1 MLALRE
7 KKKKKVAF
15 VVFYQKNNIYSFNAL
30 IGALETEEE
39 LEDIKYYF
47 VRGSENLVNKLESI
61 CNNHQKVVLGISFF
75 TPQLWEINDLLKLLR
90 DRYKDR
96 VFFIAG
102 GPHPTG
108 DPEGTLK
115 MGFDIVVMG
124 EGEETL
130 IEILSNFKNN
140 KNLDTVRGIAYFNKD
155 KVFTAT
161 KKRRWIDLDKY
172 PPLPVKNVK
181 FGAIEIT
188 RGCPYA
194 CFFCQTP
201 YLLGTRPRHRSV
213 KSICKAVSVM
223 KTYDKMDI
231 RFITPNAF
239 SYGSLDGKSLN
250 IPILEKLLIEITKII
265 KPKGKIYLGS
275 FPSEVRPEHVTKE
288 TLNLILEY
296 AANDNIVMGAQ
307 SGSQRILDSCHRGHT
322 TKDVYNAV
330 KLTIEAGLVPNVDFI
345 FNLPDETEEDVDL
358 TIDFM
363 YKISDIGAR
372 IHSHTF
378 MPLPL
383 TKFATEDVKN
393 VDEKII
399 KIISKLS
406 SRGLAYGEWQ
416 KQEKIAKDI
425 AHYLKKGIKR

>member
-1 MLALRE
+1 MYPS
-7 KKKKKVAF
+7 AF
-15 VVFYQKNNIYSFNAL
+15 VVFYQKKNIYSFNAL
-30 IGALETEEE
+30 IGALETVSG
-39 LEDIKYYF
+39 LSDINLYF
-47 VRGSENLVNKLESI
+47 IRGSENLDNELEKI
-61 CNNHQKVVLGISFF
+61 CENHQKVILGISFF
-75 TPQLWEINDLLKLLR
+75 TPQLWEIKGLLKLLR
-90 DRYKDR
+90 AKYNDK
-96 VFFIAG
+96 VLFIAG

-108 DPEGTLK
+108 DPKGTLK
-115 MGFDIVVMG
+115 MGFDIVVVG

-130 IEILSNFKNN
+130 IEILINVRNN
-140 KNLDTVRGIAYFNKD
+140 KDFDAIRGIAYFNKD
-155 KVFTAT
+155 KMLITT

-194 CFFCQTP
+194 CYFCQTP
-201 YLLGTRPRHRSV
+201 YLLGTLPRHRSI
-213 KSICKAVSVM
+213 KSICNAVRFM
-223 KTYDKMDI
+223 KTYDKTDI

-239 SYGSLDGKSLN
+239 SYGSPDGKTLN
-250 IPILEKLLIEITKII
+250 IALLENLLIEITKII

-288 TLNLILEY
+288 TLGLILKY

-307 SGSQRILDSCHRGHT
+307 SGSQKLLNSCNRGHS

-330 KLTIEAGLVPNVDFI
+330 NLTLEAGLTPNVDFI
-345 FNLPDETEEDVDL
+345 FNLPGETEEDIDL

-363 YKISDIGAR
+363 YKISDMGAK

-383 TKFATEDVKN
+383 TRFAYEDVKD

-399 KIISKLS
+399 KAISKLS
-406 SRGLAYGEWQ
+406 SQGKAYGEWK
-416 KQEKIAKDI
+416 KQEKLAKDI
-425 AHYLKKGIKR
+425 SKYLRNMN

>member
-1 MLALRE
+1 ME
-7 KKKKKVAF
+7 KIAF
-15 VVFYQKNNIYSFNAL
+15 VVYYQKNNIYSFNAL

-39 LEDIKYYF
+39 LDDIKYYF
-47 VRGSENLVNKLESI
+47 IRGSENLVNKLESI
-61 CNNHQKVVLGISFF
+61 CDNHQKVVLGISFF
-75 TPQLWEINDLLKLLR
+75 TPQLWEINELLKSLQVK
-90 DRYKDR
+90 YKGR
-96 VFFIAG
+96 VLFIAG

-115 MGFDIVVMG
+115 MGFDIVVVG

-130 IEILSNFKNN
+130 IEILSNVKND
-140 KNLDTVRGIAYFNKD
+140 KKLDAIRGIASFNKD
-155 KVFTAT
+155 KILITT
-161 KKRRWIDLDKY
+161 KRRKWIDLDKY

-188 RGCPYA
+188 RGCPFA
-194 CFFCQTP
+194 CYFCQTP
-201 YLLGTRPRHRSV
+201 YILGTLPRHRSI
-213 KSICKAVSVM
+213 KSICNAVNVM
-223 KTYDKMDI
+223 KSYDKTDI

-239 SYGSLDGKSLN
+239 SYGSSNGKSLN
-250 IPILEKLLIEITKII
+250 IPLLEKLLIEVTKII

-288 TLNLILEY
+288 TLGLILKY
-296 AANDNIVMGAQ
+296 AANDNIVLGAQ
-307 SGSQRILDSCHRGHT
+307 SGSQKVLDSCNRGHSI
-322 TKDVYNAV
+322 KDVYNAV
-330 KLTIEAGLVPNVDFI
+330 NLTLEAGLIPKVDFI
-345 FNLPDETEEDVDL
+345 FNLPGETEEDIEL

-363 YKISDIGAR
+363 YKISDMGAK

-383 TKFATEDVKN
+383 TRFAYEDVKD

-399 KIISKLS
+399 KAISKLS
-406 SRGLAYGEWQ
+406 SQGLAYGEWK

-425 AHYLKKGIKR
+425 SKYLKKMN

>member
-1 MLALRE
+1 MLALLE
-7 KKKKKVAF
+7 KIAF

-30 IGALETEEE
+30 IGAVETVEE
-39 LEDIKYYF
+39 LDEIKFYF
-47 VRGSENLVNKLESI
+47 IRGAENLVNKLESI
-61 CNNHQKVVLGISFF
+61 CDNHQKVVLGISFF

-90 DRYKDR
+90 NKYNER

-115 MGFDIVVMG
+115 MGFDIVVVG

-130 IEILSNFKNN
+130 IEILCNIKNN
-140 KNLDTVRGIAYFNKD
+140 KNFDAIRGIAYFNKD
-155 KVFTAT
+155 KIFTAT
-161 KKRRWIDLDKY
+161 KRRRWIDLDKY

-201 YLLGTRPRHRSV
+201 YLLGTRPRHRSI

-223 KTYDKMDI
+223 KTYDKTDI

-250 IPILEKLLIEITKII
+250 IPILEQLLIEITKII
-265 KPKGKIYLGS
+265 KPKGNIYLGS
-275 FPSEVRPEHVTKE
+275 FPSEVRPEHVSKE
-288 TLNLILEY
+288 TLNLILKY

-307 SGSQRILDSCHRGHT
+307 SGSQKMLDSCHRGHT
-322 TKDVYNAV
+322 VRDVYNAV
-330 KLTIEAGLVPNVDFI
+330 RLTIEARLIPNVDFI
-345 FNLPDETEEDVDL
+345 FNLPNETEEDIDL

-363 YKISDIGAR
+363 HKISEMGAR

-383 TKFATEDVKN
+383 TKFAAEDVKN

-425 AHYLKKGIKR
+425 AHYLKNGIKR

>member
-7 KKKKKVAF
+7 KIEKIAF
-15 VVFYQKNNIYSFNAL
+15 VVYYQKNNIYSFNAL

-39 LEDIKYYF
+39 LDDIKYYF
-47 VRGSENLVNKLESI
+47 IRGSENLVNKLESI
-61 CNNHQKVVLGISFF
+61 CDNHQKVVLGISFF
-75 TPQLWEINDLLKLLR
+75 TPQLWEINELLKSLQVK
-90 DRYKDR
+90 YKGR
-96 VFFIAG
+96 VLFIAG

-115 MGFDIVVMG
+115 MGFDIVVVG

-130 IEILSNFKNN
+130 IEILSNVKND
-140 KNLDTVRGIAYFNKD
+140 KKLDAIRGIASFNKD
-155 KVFTAT
+155 KILITT
-161 KKRRWIDLDKY
+161 KRRKWIDLDKY
-172 PPLPVKNVK
+172 PPLPAKNVK

-188 RGCPYA
+188 RGCPFA
-194 CFFCQTP
+194 CYFCQTP
-201 YLLGTRPRHRSV
+201 YILGTLPRHRSI
-213 KSICKAVSVM
+213 KSICNAVNVM
-223 KTYDKMDI
+223 KSYDKTDI

-239 SYGSLDGKSLN
+239 SYGSSNGKSLN
-250 IPILEKLLIEITKII
+250 IPLLEKLLIEVTKII

-288 TLNLILEY
+288 TLGLILKY
-296 AANDNIVMGAQ
+296 AANDNIVLGAQ
-307 SGSQRILDSCHRGHT
+307 SGSQKVLDSCNRGHSI
-322 TKDVYNAV
+322 KDVYNAV
-330 KLTIEAGLVPNVDFI
+330 NLTLEAGLIPKVDFI
-345 FNLPDETEEDVDL
+345 FNLPGETEEDIEL

-363 YKISDIGAR
+363 YKISDMGAK

-383 TKFATEDVKN
+383 TRFAYEDVKD

-399 KIISKLS
+399 KAISKLS
-406 SRGLAYGEWQ
+406 SQGLAYGEWK

-425 AHYLKKGIKR
+425 SKYLKKMN